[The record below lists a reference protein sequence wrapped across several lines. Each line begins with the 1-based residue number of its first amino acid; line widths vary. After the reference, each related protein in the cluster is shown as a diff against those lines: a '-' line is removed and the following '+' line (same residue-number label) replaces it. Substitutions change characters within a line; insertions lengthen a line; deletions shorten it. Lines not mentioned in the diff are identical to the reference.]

1 MIYGIWDPEPPEEP
15 PYQPR
20 SLTGTAKK
28 ATGCTSKASTGG
40 TKMNLYKLSGQ
51 MQAALDAEEPVKG
64 FAASVVDKKT
74 MQEWG
79 AQA

>member
-1 MIYGIWDPEPPEEP
+1 
-15 PYQPR
+15 
-20 SLTGTAKK
+20 
-28 ATGCTSKASTGG
+28 
-40 TKMNLYKLSGQ
+40 MNLYELSRQ

>member
-1 MIYGIWDPEPPEEP
+1 
-15 PYQPR
+15 
-20 SLTGTAKK
+20 
-28 ATGCTSKASTGG
+28 
-40 TKMNLYKLSGQ
+40 MNLYELSRQ
-51 MQAALDAEEPVKG
+51 MQAALYAEEPVKG